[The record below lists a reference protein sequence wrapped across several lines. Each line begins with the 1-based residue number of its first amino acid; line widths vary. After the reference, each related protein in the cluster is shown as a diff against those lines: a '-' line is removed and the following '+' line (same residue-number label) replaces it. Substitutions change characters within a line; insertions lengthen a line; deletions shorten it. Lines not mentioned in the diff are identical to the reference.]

1 MAQHISEKV
10 FGDETLGPKGPFK
23 GQYLISHATEMVQ
36 KAMESLPSLSPQARE
51 DLCVC
56 ECVCVF

>member
-51 DLCVC
+51 DLCV
-56 ECVCVF
+56 